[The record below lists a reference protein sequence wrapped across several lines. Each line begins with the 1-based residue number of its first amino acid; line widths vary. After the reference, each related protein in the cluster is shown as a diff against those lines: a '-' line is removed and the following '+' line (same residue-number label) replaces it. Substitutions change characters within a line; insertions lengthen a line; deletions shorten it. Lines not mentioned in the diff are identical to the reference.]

1 MAAPAT
7 AAKRLGVLW
16 LVAMLIGTVV
26 SCFYPYHPHF
36 LTYLTKVSY
45 ASSILTTTPS
55 HHFMT
60 IHKEGRVLLFVLLM
74 ILAGIYLAVAYFFPE
89 DHALQ
94 NGILIGSIVLYF
106 IILQFFRN
114 PQVTVVTDEKQIL
127 APADG
132 KVVVIEE
139 TEEKEYFHEPR
150 VQISIFM
157 SPINVHVN
165 RSPVSGVVKYFKYH
179 AGKYLV
185 AWHPK
190 SSSDNERTTVVIKRQ
205 DGLEIM
211 FRQIA
216 GAMARR
222 IKWYVQEGQQVQQ
235 GAEFGFIKFG
245 SRVDVYLPLTAE
257 VKVSVGDKTRGGQTV
272 LAELP

>member
-1 MAAPAT
+1 
-7 AAKRLGVLW
+7 
-16 LVAMLIGTVV
+16 
-26 SCFYPYHPHF
+26 
-36 LTYLTKVSY
+36 
-45 ASSILTTTPS
+45 
-55 HHFMT
+55 MT
-60 IHKEGRVLLFVLLM
+60 IHKEGRVLLFVLLLV
-74 ILAGIYLAVAYFFPE
+74 LAGIYLAILYFFP
-89 DHALQ
+89 DNNALQ
-94 NGILIGSIVLYF
+94 NGILIGGIVLYF

-114 PQVTVVTDEKQIL
+114 PNVAVVSHEKQVL

-139 TEEKEYFHEPR
+139 TEEKEYFHER
-150 VQISIFM
+150 KLQVSIFM

-190 SSSDNERTTVVIKRQ
+190 SSSDNERTTVVVERP

-211 FRQIA
+211 FRQVA

-222 IKWYVQEGQQVQQ
+222 IKWYIQEGQQVEQ

-245 SRVDVYLPLTAE
+245 SRVDVYLPPNAE
-257 VKVSVGDKTRGGQTV
+257 VKVSVGDKTKGGKTV